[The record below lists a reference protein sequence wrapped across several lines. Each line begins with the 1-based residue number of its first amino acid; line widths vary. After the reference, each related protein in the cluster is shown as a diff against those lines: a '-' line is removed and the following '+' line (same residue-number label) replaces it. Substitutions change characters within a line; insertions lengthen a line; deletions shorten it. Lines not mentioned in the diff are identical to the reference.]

1 MLVNILVATLAVSL
15 LSVIG
20 VLTLVVSRARLNRAL
35 LFLIALA
42 AGGLMG
48 GAFLHLIPESLE
60 LIETT
65 TRASHDAFERVFLF
79 LIVGFC
85 LFLFL
90 EQGMHWH
97 HHHGRTHG
105 EHSCTK
111 KPLSYLIL
119 FGDGVHNL
127 IDGLVIA
134 ASFLVDPLTGWITTV
149 AVALHEIPQE
159 LGDFGVLVYGGFTR
173 ARALLFNFF
182 SGLTAVVGGLLGYF
196 FASSSEGALAY
207 LLPVAAGGF
216 LYLAASDLIPEIKHE
231 HHKGKNM
238 VAYFCTF
245 LLGILVVWAMKFLP
259 ITH

>member
-1 MLVNILVATLAVSL
+1 MLISILLATLAISFLSL
-15 LSVIG
+15 IG
-20 VLTLVVSRARLNRAL
+20 VLTLVVSKTSLDRLL

-48 GAFLHLIPESLE
+48 GAFLHLIPESIELAEEMTGNSHAALE
-60 LIETT
+60 Q
-65 TRASHDAFERVFLF
+65 VFLF
-79 LIVGFC
+79 LIGGFC

-90 EQGMHWH
+90 EQGLHWH
-97 HHHGRTHG
+97 HQHGRVHEGHT
-105 EHSCTK
+105 CDK

-134 ASFLVDPLTGWITTV
+134 ASFLVSPLTGWITTV

-159 LGDFGVLVYGGFTR
+159 MGDFGVLVYGGFKR
-173 ARALLFNFF
+173 SRALFFNLL
-182 SGLTAVVGGLLGYF
+182 SGLTAVLGGVIGYF
-196 FASSSEGALAY
+196 FAGRSEAFMLY

-231 HHKGKNM
+231 HQEGKK
-238 VAYFCTF
+238 VFAYFLTF
-245 LLGILVVWAMKFLP
+245 LLGIAIVWMMRFLP
-259 ITH
+259 IEH

>member
-1 MLVNILVATLAVSL
+1 MLVSILLATIAVSL
-15 LSVIG
+15 LSFIG
-20 VLTLVVSRARLNRAL
+20 VLTLFLSKTSLHKLL

-48 GAFLHLIPESLE
+48 GAFLHLVPESIELVEKMTGNSHVALE
-60 LIETT
+60 
-65 TRASHDAFERVFLF
+65 HVFLF
-79 LIVGFC
+79 LIGGFC

-97 HHHGRTHG
+97 HHHGQNHE
-105 EHSCTK
+105 EHSCNK

-134 ASFLVDPLTGWITTV
+134 ASFLVNPLTGWITTV

-159 LGDFGVLVYGGFTR
+159 IGDFGVLVYGGFSR
-173 ARALLFNFF
+173 PKALFFNFL
-182 SGLTAVVGGLLGYF
+182 SGLTAVVGGILGYLF
-196 FASSSEGALAY
+196 VGTSDAAMLY
-207 LLPVAAGGF
+207 LLPIAAGGF

-231 HHKGKNM
+231 HGEGKKSFL
-238 VAYFCTF
+238 YFLTF
-245 LLGILVVWAMKFLP
+245 LFGIAIVWCMRFLP
-259 ITH
+259 ITA